1 MEKIIVIGGG
11 LMGSSAAWQLSQYG
25 EKVLLI
31 EQQGPI
37 YTHGSS
43 YGERRISRSLGPEN
57 DIFSFIHNKAVSETK
72 RLISFL
78 NTTENDVLHSME
90 DIYVT
95 NPVTYIFDKTGTE
108 EIKALCHPK
117 QQDNYKV
124 ANAKDISQVFGMNI
138 PETDTVIREYGNYT
152 GMIKPKVMIS
162 KLHQGIKY
170 CNNEILF
177 NQTIINIV
185 QKETFYEIETI
196 DSSTQKRKLFLTEKL
211 VIAAGPYTGKIL
223 ANIAPSFNEQI
234 NPVRVFSA
242 FFKIKNAVYETFTD
256 QEKEKIRLAV
266 PLFYQYGDMF
276 YAMIDSTDDDGS
288 PIFKTGGHA
297 NYNNIEKMDD
307 CWQIQPSTENREW
320 SGEELY
326 RYLKA
331 LHIPLEKEDIEYV
344 HGHSCVYSLTASKI
358 PVVTSVK
365 NKIENSFVVMAG
377 MNGVG
382 AKGSL
387 CYGLIAAN
395 TLLNKIDDN
404 PMYSKTKE
412 ALSIQEQ

>member
-31 EQQGPI
+31 EQQGPV
-37 YTHGSS
+37 YTYGSS
-43 YGERRISRSLGPEN
+43 YGESRISRSLGPEE
-57 DIFSFIHNKAVSETK
+57 DIFSFIHNKTVSEAK

-78 NTTENDVLHSME
+78 NTIENDALHSME

-95 NPVTYIFDKTGTE
+95 NPVTYIFDDTGTD

-124 ANAKDISQVFGMNI
+124 AAAKNISKVFGMDLQNS
-138 PETDTVIREYGNYT
+138 DTVIREYRDYT
-152 GMIKPKVMIS
+152 GMIKPKVLIS
-162 KLHQGIKY
+162 KLHKAIKHH
-170 CNNEILF
+170 NNEILF
-177 NQTIINIV
+177 SQTIIRIS
-185 QKETFYEIETI
+185 QKDSFYEIETI
-196 DSSTQKRKLFLTEKL
+196 DSNTQKSKTFQTEKL
-211 VIAAGPYTGKIL
+211 LIAAGPYTGKL
-223 ANIAPSFNEQI
+223 LTKIAPTFDKLI

-242 FFKIKNAVYETFTD
+242 FFKIKKATYKTFTD
-256 QEKEKIRLAV
+256 QEKEIIRLSV
-266 PLFYQYGDMF
+266 PLFYQYGKMF
-276 YAMIDSTDDDGS
+276 YAMIDSTDDDGL

-297 NYNNIEKMDD
+297 LYNSIENMDECWAIKPSAENI
-307 CWQIQPSTENREW
+307 EW

-326 RYLKA
+326 QYLKA
-331 LHIPLEKEDIEYV
+331 INISLKKEDIEYV

-358 PVVTSVK
+358 PVVTAVK
-365 NKIENSFVVMAG
+365 NKIDNSLVVIGG

-395 TLLNKIDDN
+395 TLLNKHDDE
-404 PMYSKTKE
+404 PMYIKTKD
-412 ALSIQEQ
+412 ALSTQ

>member
-31 EQQGPI
+31 EQQGPV
-37 YTHGSS
+37 YTYGSS
-43 YGERRISRSLGPEN
+43 YGESRISRSLGPEE
-57 DIFSFIHNKAVSETK
+57 DIFSFIHNKTVSEAK

-78 NTTENDVLHSME
+78 NTIENDALHSME

-95 NPVTYIFDKTGTE
+95 NPVTYIFDDTGTD

-124 ANAKDISQVFGMNI
+124 ATAKNISEVFGMNLQNS
-138 PETDTVIREYGNYT
+138 DTVIREYRDYT
-152 GMIKPKVMIS
+152 GMIKPKVLIS
-162 KLHQGIKY
+162 KLHKAIKHH
-170 CNNEILF
+170 NNEILF
-177 NQTIINIV
+177 SQTIISIS
-185 QKETFYEIETI
+185 QKDSFYEIKTI
-196 DSSTQKRKLFLTEKL
+196 DSNTQKSKTFQTEKL
-211 VIAAGPYTGKIL
+211 VIAAGPYTGKL
-223 ANIAPSFNEQI
+223 LTKIAPTFDKLI

-242 FFKIKNAVYETFTD
+242 FFKIKKATYKTFTD
-256 QEKEKIRLAV
+256 QEKEIIRLSV
-266 PLFYQYGDMF
+266 PLFYQYGKMF
-276 YAMIDSTDDDGS
+276 YAMIDSTDDDGL

-297 NYNNIEKMDD
+297 LYNSIENMDECWAIKPSAENI
-307 CWQIQPSTENREW
+307 EW

-326 RYLKA
+326 QYLKA
-331 LHIPLEKEDIEYV
+331 INISLKKEDIEYV

-358 PVVTSVK
+358 PVVTAVK
-365 NKIENSFVVMAG
+365 NKIDNSLVVIGG

-395 TLLNKIDDN
+395 TLLNKHDDE
-404 PMYSKTKE
+404 PMYIKTKD
-412 ALSIQEQ
+412 ALSTQ

>member
-31 EQQGPI
+31 EQQGPV
-37 YTHGSS
+37 YTYGSS
-43 YGERRISRSLGPEN
+43 YGESRISRSLGPEE
-57 DIFSFIHNKAVSETK
+57 DIFSFIHNKTVSEAK

-78 NTTENDVLHSME
+78 NTIENDALHSME

-95 NPVTYIFDKTGTE
+95 NPVTYIFDDTGTD

-124 ANAKDISQVFGMNI
+124 ATAKNISKVFGMDLQNS
-138 PETDTVIREYGNYT
+138 DTVIREYRDYT
-152 GMIKPKVMIS
+152 GMIKPKVLIS
-162 KLHQGIKY
+162 KLHKAIKHH
-170 CNNEILF
+170 NNEILF
-177 NQTIINIV
+177 SQTIIRIS
-185 QKETFYEIETI
+185 QKDSFYEIETI
-196 DSSTQKRKLFLTEKL
+196 DSNTQKSKTFQTEKL
-211 VIAAGPYTGKIL
+211 VIAAGPYTGKL
-223 ANIAPSFNEQI
+223 LTKIAPTFDKLI

-242 FFKIKNAVYETFTD
+242 FFKIKKATYKTFTD
-256 QEKEKIRLAV
+256 QEKEIIRLSV
-266 PLFYQYGDMF
+266 PLFYQYGKMF
-276 YAMIDSTDDDGS
+276 YAMIDSTDDDGL

-297 NYNNIEKMDD
+297 LYNSIENMDECWAIKPSAENI
-307 CWQIQPSTENREW
+307 EW

-326 RYLKA
+326 QYLKA
-331 LHIPLEKEDIEYV
+331 INISLKKEDIEYV

-358 PVVTSVK
+358 PVVTAVK
-365 NKIENSFVVMAG
+365 NKIDNSLVVIGG

-395 TLLNKIDDN
+395 TLLNKHDDE
-404 PMYSKTKE
+404 PMYIKTKE
-412 ALSIQEQ
+412 ALSTQ